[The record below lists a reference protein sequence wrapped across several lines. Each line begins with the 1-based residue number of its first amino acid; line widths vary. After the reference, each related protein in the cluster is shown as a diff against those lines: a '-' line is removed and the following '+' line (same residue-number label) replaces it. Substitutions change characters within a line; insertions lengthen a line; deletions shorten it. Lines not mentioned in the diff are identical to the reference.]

1 MLDNLSQMH
10 LKLLQNKRF
19 KKQQKQLV
27 ILIGNKIAIGNK
39 IGKKITKFSKTLLQN
54 NSETVGSEAEI
65 PKERYMSPEKRT
77 EKY

>member
-19 KKQQKQLV
+19 KK
-27 ILIGNKIAIGNK
+27 IAEATGNLIGNKIA
-39 IGKKITKFSKTLLQN
+39 KKFTKFLKALLQK
-54 NSETVGSEAEI
+54 NSKTVGSEAEI
-65 PKERYMSPEKRT
+65 PKERYMSPEERT